1 MTIYISKKFQAIEIL
16 KDENISI
23 NFNGCKHGAKHIG
36 IVNLMPKKSETEAQI
51 VKLLNNCDEDLN
63 IRFIKI
69 NTYKSEH
76 ENYRY
81 MQLNYEDFDE
91 IKQKLDGIIITGAP
105 LEKIEFRD
113 VSYIDE
119 LNAILDY
126 IRKNKKYSLYIC
138 WGAQVALNHFY
149 GIRKELKGS
158 KIFGVFRHKII
169 KRDDILKDVYNSFK
183 SPHSRY
189 TSLNRQDIEN
199 SNSLELLAITEE
211 NEEHILKGNFND
223 YYILGHLE
231 YDKDTL
237 KKEYLRDLNKGL
249 KINIPKYYFKNNSIE
264 SDIDFSWREDA
275 IKIYSNWIKI
285 ISKDNGK

>member
-1 MTIYISKKFQAIEIL
+1 
-16 KDENISI
+16 
-23 NFNGCKHGAKHIG
+23 
-36 IVNLMPKKSETEAQI
+36 MPKKSETKAQI

-63 IRFIKI
+63 IHFIKI

-76 ENYRY
+76 ENYIY

>member
-63 IRFIKI
+63 IHFIKI

-199 SNSLELLAITEE
+199 SNGLELLAITEE

>member
-63 IRFIKI
+63 IHFIKI

-149 GIRKELKGS
+149 GVRKELKES